1 MNTGLIVVAGEIT
14 TTAYVDIPAVA
25 RETVRAIGY
34 DDASF
39 GFDCN
44 TCAVISTIDRQSPDI
59 AQGVNTA
66 FEQRAPARATSSTSP
81 ARATRA

>member
-1 MNTGLIVVAGEIT
+1 VTTGLIVVAGEIST
-14 TTAYVDIPAVA
+14 SASLDIPHIA

-44 TCAVISTIDRQSPDI
+44 TCAVMSTLDRQSPDTRRRRS
-59 AQGVNTA
+59 GL
-66 FEQRAPARATSSTSP
+66 RAARSGL
-81 ARATRA
+81 RR